1 MSTIPTI
8 LGADKRWILRR
19 WKALLWRLCES
30 IWSPVRCVRFGEA
43 VVFWSDALSCSAKHL
58 TLLPKQEQIRIL
70 KQDIIQGY

>member
-1 MSTIPTI
+1 MNRSGP
-8 LGADKRWILRR
+8 
-19 WKALLWRLCES
+19 
-30 IWSPVRCVRFGEA
+30 PVRCVRFGEA